1 MMRLDIV
8 KQIAGRTGI
17 LLLAIA
23 MLAALAACSDDES
36 DAPAAEPAAQE
47 TPAAQ
52 TQAAA
57 EPAEPIRVVAT
68 TSIVAD
74 WVANVG
80 GDHVDVF
87 SLVPV
92 GVDPHSFQPG
102 AQDVAKVADADLVL
116 SIGLS
121 LEEAWLLDLIENA
134 APDPSAI
141 LALGEVIEPI
151 EFAASHAE
159 EVEMLEGISHVVHE
173 VEEGEIDAA
182 TGLAEISDL
191 LDAAEAAEDDHAE
204 EEDDH
209 AEEEDDHAEE
219 EEEEDDHAEEEGD
232 DHAEEEDDHAHEE
245 DAHAGEEELHEMVRE
260 IIAEVDAGAMSAEE
274 AIEEIEHL
282 AEEGEEGHE
291 GHGHGMHDPHFWF
304 DPIRVQ
310 VVISD
315 IADRL
320 SALDPDRAD
329 VYRANADAYNAQL
342 DELHAWTEEQV
353 GAIPMDRRLLVT
365 SHDSLGYFA
374 DRYGFEVVGTVIP
387 GGSTEVEPS
396 AEDLIELTEEIAK
409 YNVPAVFGET
419 IVSERLAASIA
430 AESGAVLVQLYS
442 GSLGTEGSGAETFI
456 GMIRTNVERIA
467 EALG

>member
-1 MMRLDIV
+1 MRLSIV
-8 KQIAGRTGI
+8 MRIAGRTMVLI
-17 LLLAIA
+17 VALAL
-23 MLAALAACSDDES
+23 MAALAACSSDDDA
-36 DAPAAEPAAQE
+36 DAPAATAAQE
-47 TPAAQ
+47 TPAA
-52 TQAAA
+52 TAQAQAQAQAQA
-57 EPAEPIRVVAT
+57 EPEPPEPIRVVVT

-92 GVDPHSFQPG
+92 GVDPHGFQPG

-116 SIGLS
+116 SIGLG
-121 LEEAWLLDLIENA
+121 LEESWLLDLLNNA
-134 APDPSAI
+134 AQDPEAI
-141 LALGEVIEPI
+141 VELGEVIEPI

-159 EVEMLEGISHVVHE
+159 DVELLEDISHVVHE

-182 TGLAEISDL
+182 TGLEEITEV
-191 LDAAEAAEDDHAE
+191 LDAAEAAEGEDHA
-204 EEDDH
+204 
-209 AEEEDDHAEE
+209 
-219 EEEEDDHAEEEGD
+219 GD
-232 DHAEEEDDHAHEE
+232 
-245 DAHAGEEELHEMVRE
+245 EELPEMVRE
-260 IIAEVDAGAMSAEE
+260 IIAEVDAGAMDPED

-282 AEEGEEGHE
+282 TEEGDEEHAD
-291 GHGHGMHDPHFWF
+291 HGHGTHDPHFWF

-310 VVISD
+310 VVVSD

-353 GAIPMDRRLLVT
+353 GVIPVERRLLVT

-374 DRYGFEVVGTVIP
+374 ERYDFLVVGVIL
-387 GGSTEVEPS
+387 SITTEVEPS
-396 AEDLIELTEEIAK
+396 AEDLIELTEEIEE
-409 YNVPAVFGET
+409 YDVPAVFGET
-419 IVSERLAASIA
+419 TVSERLAESVAT
-430 AESGAVLVQLYS
+430 ESGATLVRLYS
-442 GSLGTEGSGAETFI
+442 GSLGTEGSGAETYI
-456 GMIRTNVERIA
+456 DMLRTNVERIT

>member
-1 MMRLDIV
+1 MRHSIFKGV
-8 KQIAGRTGI
+8 AGRTAI
-17 LLLAIA
+17 LLAAIA
-23 MLAALAACSDDES
+23 LIAALAACSDDES
-36 DAPAAEPAAQE
+36 DAPAAAAQE
-47 TPAAQ
+47 TPAAA
-52 TQAAA
+52 QAQADA
-57 EPAEPIRVVAT
+57 GPAESAGPVRVVTT

-92 GVDPHSFQPG
+92 GADPHGFQPG
-102 AQDVAKVADADLVL
+102 AQDVARVADADLVL
-116 SIGLS
+116 GIGLG
-121 LEEAWLLDLIENA
+121 LEESWLLDLLENA
-134 APDPSAI
+134 AQDPHAI
-141 LALGEVIEPI
+141 VELGEVIEPI
-151 EFAASHAE
+151 EFAESHIE
-159 EVEMLEGISHVVHE
+159 EVDMLEGISDVVHE

-182 TGLAEISDL
+182 TGLEEITEL
-191 LDAAEAAEDDHAE
+191 LDAAEAAEADHAE
-204 EEDDH
+204 EEEEDHADDEEEGEDHDEDVEDDH

-219 EEEEDDHAEEEGD
+219 EE
-232 DHAEEEDDHAHEE
+232 
-245 DAHAGEEELHEMVRE
+245 LHEMVRG
-260 IIAEVDAGAMSAEE
+260 IIAAVDAGTMDAEE

-291 GHGHGMHDPHFWF
+291 GHGHGIHDPHFWF

-310 VVISD
+310 AVVSD

-320 SALDPDRAD
+320 SALDPERSD

-342 DELHAWTEEQV
+342 DELHAWTEDQV
-353 GAIPMDRRLLVT
+353 GAIPVDRRLLVT

-374 DRYGFEVVGTVIP
+374 ERYDFEVVGVIL
-387 GGSTEVEPS
+387 GMTTEVEPS
-396 AEDLIELTEEIAK
+396 AEDLIHLTEEIEK

-419 IVSERLAASIA
+419 TVSERLAESVA
-430 AESGAVLVQLYS
+430 AESGAQLVRLYS
-442 GSLGTEGSGAETFI
+442 GSLGTDGSGAETFI

>member
-1 MMRLDIV
+1 MRHSIV
-8 KQIAGRTGI
+8 MRIAGRTMVLI
-17 LLLAIA
+17 AALA
-23 MLAALAACSDDES
+23 LVAALAACSGDDDG
-36 DAPAAEPAAQE
+36 DAPAATAAQE
-47 TPAAQ
+47 TPAAAA
-52 TQAAA
+52 QAQAQADA
-57 EPAEPIRVVAT
+57 EPADPADPIRVVVT

-80 GDHVDVF
+80 GDHVEVF

-92 GVDPHSFQPG
+92 GADPHAFQPG

-116 SIGLS
+116 SIGLG
-121 LEEAWLLDLIENA
+121 LEESWLRELLENA
-134 APDPSAI
+134 AQDPHAI
-141 LALGEVIEPI
+141 VELGEVIEPI

-159 EVEMLEGISHVVHE
+159 EVEILEGISHVVHE

-191 LDAAEAAEDDHAE
+191 LDAAE
-204 EEDDH
+204 
-209 AEEEDDHAEE
+209 
-219 EEEEDDHAEEEGD
+219 
-232 DHAEEEDDHAHEE
+232 DDHAHDEE
-245 DAHAGEEELHEMVRE
+245 EHDDHDEEEHDDHDEEEHDDHDEEEHDDHAGEEELHEMVRE
-260 IIAEVDAGAMSAEE
+260 IIAEVDAGTMDAEE

-282 AEEGEEGHE
+282 AEEGEEGHA
-291 GHGHGMHDPHFWF
+291 GHGHGIHDPHFWF

-310 VVISD
+310 VVVSD

-353 GAIPMDRRLLVT
+353 GVIPVERRLLVT

-374 DRYGFEVVGTVIP
+374 ERYDFLVVGVIL
-387 GGSTEVEPS
+387 SITTEVEPS
-396 AEDLIELTEEIAK
+396 AEDLIELTEEIEK

-419 IVSERLAASIA
+419 TVSERLAESVAT
-430 AESGAVLVQLYS
+430 ESGATLVRLYS
-442 GSLGTEGSGAETFI
+442 GSLGTEGSGAETYI
-456 GMIRTNVERIA
+456 AMVRTNVERVT
-467 EALG
+467 EALR